1 MSSKRDFYEVL
12 GVSKDATPEEI
23 KSAYRK
29 MARKYHPDVN
39 HAEDANEKFKEIND
53 AYEILSDAQKRATYD
68 RYGHD
73 AFDPTRNA
81 GAGGFGGFDMGDLG
95 GFGDIFD
102 MFFGGGGS
110 GRGQRNGPRR
120 GADKEM
126 RLDIDF
132 EDAVFGVEKEIEITR
147 VETCDHCNGNGAE
160 PGTKIK
166 SCPECNGSGQ
176 VRTVQNTPFG
186 RFETMKTCSR
196 CRGEGRVLE
205 KPCTKCRGNGQ
216 VRKPRKLNVRIPA
229 GIDTGSRMRIQ
240 GEGEQGLR
248 GGPAGDLYIVMVV
261 KPHPVFTREGY
272 MLTRS
277 LKVNFV
283 QAALGADI
291 EIPLLGGAS
300 HTLHIPE
307 GTQPGTALFVKGK
320 GVPHL
325 NGHRTGDLKIIVEVN
340 IPTKLS
346 KRQRELLTSFYDSE
360 SEERNEK
367 KGLFEK
373 FKDAMG

>member
-1 MSSKRDFYEVL
+1 LKL
-12 GVSKDATPEEI
+12 PGWK
-23 KSAYRK
+23 
-29 MARKYHPDVN
+29 
-39 HAEDANEKFKEIND
+39 
-53 AYEILSDAQKRATYD
+53 
-68 RYGHD
+68 
-73 AFDPTRNA
+73 
-81 GAGGFGGFDMGDLG
+81 
-95 GFGDIFD
+95 
-102 MFFGGGGS
+102 
-110 GRGQRNGPRR
+110 
-120 GADKEM
+120 
-126 RLDIDF
+126 
-132 EDAVFGVEKEIEITR
+132 
-147 VETCDHCNGNGAE
+147 TCDHCKGNGAE

-176 VRTVQNTPFG
+176 VRSVQNTPFG
-186 RFETMKTCSR
+186 RFETMRTCSR

-248 GGPAGDLYIVMVV
+248 GGPAGDLYVVIVV

-272 MLTRS
+272 TLIRT
-277 LKVNFV
+277 LNVNFV
-283 QAALGADI
+283 QAALGADL

-300 HTLHIPE
+300 HSLHIPE
-307 GTQPGTALFVKGK
+307 GTQPGTSLYVKGK

-325 NGHRTGDLKIIVEVN
+325 NGHRTGDLQIIVEVS
-340 IPTKLS
+340 IPTKLN
-346 KRQRELLTSFYDSE
+346 KRQRELLTAFYDSE
-360 SEERNEK
+360 SEERTEK